1 MKNRRKNRQQKLA
14 TGQLK
19 KKRSPKSFKRFMD
32 INGNGYVTEKVYEA
46 QRRNRAKHSERISK
60 GLIPDDRLGKPL
72 SHIAME
78 NMFLKNSP
86 TTQVTR

>member
-1 MKNRRKNRQQKLA
+1 MKDKQRRTP

-19 KKRSPKSFKRFMD
+19 RKRKPKSFKAVPD
-32 INGNGYVTEKVYEA
+32 INGRGLVTQKVSDA
-46 QRRNRAKHSERISK
+46 QHKNRAKFRKRLEK
-60 GLIPDDRLGKPL
+60 GLVKLGKPL

-78 NMFLKNSP
+78 NMFLSNSP